1 MISFPHSAQNIN
13 TLKSLS
19 LQKLNAR
26 SAKNQAIQKKYYLC
40 KKIRDMKIGFDGKR
54 ANANNT
60 GLGNYSRFVVGS
72 LAENYAENKYLMY
85 IPRHKANREYDAIVQ
100 AHTSVESLLPQRK
113 LWRGAL
119 RSLWRTKAIVG
130 DIRRDGIDIYHGLS
144 NELPVGIHRAG
155 CRSVV
160 TIHDLIYARFPE
172 LFKPIDRW
180 IYGLKFKYACRH
192 SDAIIAVSDCTKRDI
207 VEFFG
212 TDPDKI
218 SVIYQGC
225 DPQFAR
231 LYSQEQKEACRTKY
245 NLPKRF
251 ISSVGTLEERKNI
264 LLAVKALEHLPTD
277 IHLVACGRN
286 TPYSER
292 VAQYAAEHGLAER
305 VHLISGVSYTDLP
318 LIYQLSEVMVYPS
331 RFEGFGIPIIEA
343 QSSHIPVVA
352 ATGSCLE
359 EAGGDAALY
368 VAPDDDEALAEAV
381 SKILG
386 DEKLRTTMVD
396 KGLENVKRFTREK
409 IASDI
414 EALYKSLI
422 KG

>member
-1 MISFPHSAQNIN
+1 
-13 TLKSLS
+13 
-19 LQKLNAR
+19 
-26 SAKNQAIQKKYYLC
+26 
-40 KKIRDMKIGFDGKR
+40 MKIGFDGKR

-60 GLGNYSRFVVGS
+60 GLGNYSRFVVSS
-72 LAENYAENKYLMY
+72 LAEYYGENSYSMY
-85 IPRHKANREYDAIVQ
+85 IPRHKANREYDTIVE
-100 AHTSVESLLPQRK
+100 TYPSVDSRLPQRK
-113 LWRGAL
+113 IWRGTL

-130 DIRRDGIDIYHGLS
+130 DVQRDEMDIYHGLS
-144 NELPVGIHRAG
+144 NELPVGIRRAG

-160 TIHDLIYARFPE
+160 TIHDLIYARFPQ

-180 IYGLKFKYACRH
+180 IYGLKFKYACSH
-192 SDAIIAVSDCTKRDI
+192 SDAIIAVSECTKRDI

-212 TDPDKI
+212 TNPDKI

-225 DPQFAR
+225 DPQFAK
-231 LYSQEQKEACRTKY
+231 LYSQEQKEACRKKY

-264 LLAVKALEHLPTD
+264 LLAVKALEHLSDD
-277 IHLVACGRN
+277 IHLVACGRR

-292 VAQYAAEHGLAER
+292 VEQYAAEHGLTDR

-343 QSSHIPVVA
+343 QSSHIPVVG

-368 VAPDDDEALAEAV
+368 VSPDDDKALADAV
-381 SKILG
+381 SKTIG
-386 DEKLRTTMVD
+386 DSELRATMIA
-396 KGLENVKRFTREK
+396 KGVENVKRFSRQK

-414 EALYKSLI
+414 ETLYRRVI
-422 KG
+422 NE